1 MLGEF
6 LISDMAGTRDPSQ
19 YGNEKGTSVNHYLI
33 NMINEILTSVDRNT
47 VNQKFAVWCSLIDWK
62 QAFDRQCHTLGVQSF
77 IENGVR
83 NSLIPLLISY
93 FKDRRMIVKWQD
105 KESKIR
111 TLKGGGPQGALWG
124 ILEYL
129 SQSNTST
136 DFLENNRKFKFIDDL
151 SVLEMI
157 NILSIGIS
165 SYDFKSH
172 VASDIP
178 TNGYYIPN
186 ENLHTQLYLDKI
198 SQWTNTNKMV
208 LNQKKSNAMIFN
220 FTKDFQFTSRTKIEN
235 ETIDISLKT
244 VLKVCQILPKKGKFE
259 EYVSFKPGQF

>member
-1 MLGEF
+1 MG
-6 LISDMAGTRDPSQ
+6 
-19 YGNEKGTSVNHYLI
+19 EKGISVNHYLI

-111 TLKGGGPQGALWG
+111 TLKGGGPEGALLG

-136 DFLENNRKFKFIDDL
+136 DFLENNRKF
-151 SVLEMI
+151 
-157 NILSIGIS
+157 
-165 SYDFKSH
+165 
-172 VASDIP
+172 
-178 TNGYYIPN
+178 
-186 ENLHTQLYLDKI
+186 
-198 SQWTNTNKMV
+198 
-208 LNQKKSNAMIFN
+208 
-220 FTKDFQFTSRTKIEN
+220 
-235 ETIDISLKT
+235 
-244 VLKVCQILPKKGKFE
+244 
-259 EYVSFKPGQF
+259 